1 MNNYVSIILSSL
13 LSACIAI
20 VLFAFLFPRETVIIE
35 KQMPGQL
42 VGYEKFLNKKAQ
54 ELLNNPTPPTSFV
67 EAAGKTRE
75 SVVYIRT
82 LTESGTQTIFEE
94 NLNAASGSG
103 VIISPD
109 GFIATNHHVVADA
122 VRIEVT
128 LNDNREFTA
137 EVVGL
142 DPSTDLALIKI
153 ESDNLPFV
161 LFGNSDQLQVGEWVL
176 AVGNP
181 FRLQSTVTAGIVSAK
196 ARNINILEGR
206 QGIESFIQTDAAV
219 NPGNSGGALVNVN
232 GELVG
237 INAAIISKSGG
248 YEGFSFAIPANLA
261 RKVIYDLK
269 EYGVVQRGWIGIEIH
284 NLTAEE
290 SDKLGLDFV
299 QGVYIDR
306 VTKGSAAQ
314 QANLRSSD
322 VLVAVNN
329 TKTLNVPAFMEQIG
343 RFRPGDVINISYYR
357 NKVKKSVKVT
367 LRNQINTTDFI
378 AVRKDPILTELGIEL
393 RDLGLEEQ
401 KSLDTQ
407 GVYVVSVTKSSTI
420 GNTKMAPGF
429 IINKINNKKIQN
441 VNEVVQLLKSKK
453 GTIVMEGMYESY
465 PGIYPYTFINE

>member
-1 MNNYVSIILSSL
+1 MNKYVSIFLSST

-20 VLFAFLFPRETVIIE
+20 VLFAFLFPRETIVIE

-42 VGYEKFLNKKAQ
+42 VGYESFLDKKAKD
-54 ELLNNPTPPTSFV
+54 LLTQVAPPTDFIS
-67 EAAGKTRE
+67 AAAKTRE

-82 LTESGTQTIFEE
+82 LTEGGTQTIFEE
-94 NLNAASGSG
+94 NLNASSGSG

-219 NPGNSGGALVNVN
+219 NPGNSGGALVNAK
-232 GELVG
+232 GDLVG

-284 NLTAEE
+284 NLTADD

-306 VTKGSAAQ
+306 VSRGSAAQ
-314 QANLRSSD
+314 QANLKSSD
-322 VLVAVNN
+322 VIVAVNN
-329 TKTLNVPAFMEQIG
+329 TKTLNMPSFTEQIG
-343 RFRPGDVINISYYR
+343 RFRPGDVVKISYYR
-357 NKVKKSVKVT
+357 NKVKRTVNVT

-378 AVRKDPILTELGIEL
+378 AVRKDPILTNLGIEL
-393 RDLGLEEQ
+393 RDLASEE
-401 KSLDTQ
+401 KRSMDTE
-407 GVYVVSVTKSSTI
+407 GVYVISVTKNSTI

-429 IINKINNKKIQN
+429 IINKINSKTVKS
-441 VNEVVQLLKSKK
+441 VNEIVQILKSKK